1 MTCMQCGAEMRT
13 ARENFKY
20 EASGLPN
27 VTLVGVEVS
36 RCPSCGEYEV
46 AIPSIEGL
54 HRALA
59 LAVVRKRARLTAQEI
74 RFLRKSLG
82 WSGADFAARMGV
94 TPESVSR
101 WETGALAIGGTADR
115 LLRLMVLS
123 SQPVADYTLDLM
135 KEVAQD
141 DPAPLRIGMRAD
153 ETGWHA
159 EAA

>member
-1 MTCMQCGAEMRT
+1 MKCMQCGAEMQT
-13 ARENFKY
+13 DRENYKY
-20 EASGLPN
+20 DASGLPG

-36 RCPSCGEYEV
+36 RCPACGEHEV
-46 AIPSIEGL
+46 AIPSIVGL

-59 LAVVRKRARLTAQEI
+59 LAVVRKRSRLTAAEI

-82 WSGADFAARMGV
+82 WSGTDFAARMGV
-94 TPESVSR
+94 TPETVSR
-101 WETGALAIGGTADR
+101 WETNALPMGGQADR

-135 KEVAQD
+135 KDVAQD
-141 DPAPLRIGMRAD
+141 DAAPIRIGMRAD

-159 EAA
+159 AAA